1 MPTRQKRRASRA
13 RPGQSQSASG
23 LTRVKLSPRIVSEMI
38 AGRRVSFP
46 TLPNEQDNG
55 VIRKL
60 LTAGLGDLH
69 VDQFGR
75 LLHQDGRSN
84 DRRNMLLLRV
94 ALIQVY
100 LDAAHARQY
109 ARAAENDIASARAA
123 LGSLTAAIT
132 RLGEV
137 RPKRQ
142 RGVAGLFGSPLDDVK
157 GLDELNEFGSRC
169 WQIQLDLVPFA
180 EKLDDLITTE
190 TAKSKASKAGERKKR
205 LRFLVEELAEWW
217 SAATGLSIAPYVQ
230 AKRLDH
236 RPAFVVGRRGLFVEF
251 AQALLCEI
259 DEFTTPEVISAITNV
274 HESFIRKRVN

>member
-1 MPTRQKRRASRA
+1 
-13 RPGQSQSASG
+13 
-23 LTRVKLSPRIVSEMI
+23 MI
-38 AGRRVSFP
+38 AGRRVTFP
-46 TLPNEQDNG
+46 TLPNEHDNG

-60 LTAGLGDLH
+60 STAGLGDLH

-75 LLHQDGRSN
+75 LLDQNGRSN
-84 DRRNMLLLRV
+84 DRRNILLLRI

-100 LDAAHARQY
+100 LDAAHARQH

-137 RPKRQ
+137 RPQRQ

-169 WQIQLDLVPFA
+169 WQIQLDLVPLT
-180 EKLDDLITTE
+180 EKLNHVITAE
-190 TAKSKASKAGERKKR
+190 TAKSKTGKGGERRKR
-205 LRFLVEELAEWW
+205 LRILVEGLANRWRAE
-217 SAATGLSIAPYVQ
+217 TGLSIAPYVQ
-230 AKRLDH
+230 AKRLGQ
-236 RPAFVVGRRGLFVEF
+236 RSAFVLGRSGLFVEF

-259 DEFTTPEVISAITNV
+259 DEFTASEVISAITNV
-274 HESFIRKRVN
+274 HEESLKRTRRN